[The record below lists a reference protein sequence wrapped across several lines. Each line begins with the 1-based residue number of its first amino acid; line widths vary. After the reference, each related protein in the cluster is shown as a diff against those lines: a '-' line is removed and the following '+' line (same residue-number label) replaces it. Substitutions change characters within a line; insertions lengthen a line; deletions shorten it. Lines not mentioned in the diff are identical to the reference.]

1 MLITLIIHYE
11 LINKLIFNLNN
22 LKTTIYEVF
31 TIQIIYIQTTE
42 IFFKPNYM
50 NMYPRSNSGFFK
62 N

>member
-50 NMYPRSNSGFFK
+50 NMYSRLNSIFS
-62 N
+62 

>member
-50 NMYPRSNSGFFK
+50 NIIFPD
-62 N
+62 